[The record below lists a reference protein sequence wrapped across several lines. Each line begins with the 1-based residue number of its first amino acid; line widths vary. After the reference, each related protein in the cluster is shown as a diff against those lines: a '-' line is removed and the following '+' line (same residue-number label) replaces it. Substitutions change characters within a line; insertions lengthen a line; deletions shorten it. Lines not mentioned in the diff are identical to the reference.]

1 MEEDSNDPV
10 HPDDELGDE
19 ADGLGTSLSGF
30 ARWTGGMLVALGLVL
45 AAWYGPGWYLDER
58 DRAFEACLSADPAER
73 DAPPLSCLSHFGSAH
88 WLSRVPWASSDFSEV
103 HDAALADAHASQLR
117 YFSTVEPSADKRAKT
132 LDRTAELSD
141 RIGPVDLAYSEP
153 DISNAD
159 QYLSGIGEFV
169 ERHRTR
175 QVSWSLH
182 GPSEGLHFHRALRL
196 AKFTGDTD
204 LQGWLVDRGLE
215 AFAGDAPVECVRCEE
230 VFELA
235 VMACRLGRREDAM
248 RITDQY
254 AQVDRTDHLSA
265 RPGWEDY
272 GADRRNRIREN
283 ARERNEEAT
292 AYTRRLRRLCSPS
305 EDATITV
312 GDDGP
317 EIDLLR
323 WWETSAGREYIEDSV
338 HLSRSLVQFT
348 AVAHALSAGDLD
360 GDALGNYLGEVSDMA
375 PTTDLDR
382 LMEQFATQYTSSIS
396 YPRPLYQ
403 FWSRNLL
410 ATPDVFEEAA
420 NRLAERFDL
429 ASRQQ
434 AAKLV
439 RAMRMASAAAAMRTG
454 QPDRALETLQTIG
467 FPDEAPRYWFRSTL
481 HRLAGHPAEA
491 ADLLGEALEST
502 SGDLDAR
509 ARLHLQHLT
518 ALGAAGDHEAAR
530 RAYTEVSTDR
540 WRNLG
545 QEAQLTRYAGLGY
558 TLAFADETSGNPR
571 ETLRQIVPA
580 RLRPDALD
588 ELPDSHSKDTLRY
601 AHNLLSAPPSERKSL
616 RVDPETVGTDS
627 VWYQAALGLSVDTP
641 YDPEVFVDFVI
652 GTGTASIT
660 ASIDAWRRAEAA
672 RWRGDEEAAEVWTE
686 RLFAKRRHLDDTRS
700 LLLEAMF

>member
-1 MEEDSNDPV
+1 MEEDPNDPIQ
-10 HPDDELGDE
+10 PDDELGDE
-19 ADGLGTSLSGF
+19 ADGLGPSLSGF
-30 ARWTGGMLVALGLVL
+30 TRWTGGMLVALGLVL
-45 AAWYGPGWYLDER
+45 AAWYGPGWYLDKR

-73 DAPPLSCLSHFGSAH
+73 DAPPLSCLSHLGSAH
-88 WLSRVPWASSDFSEV
+88 WLSRVPWASSDFSEI

-117 YFSTVEPSADKRAKT
+117 YFSTVEPSADKRAET
-132 LDRTAELSD
+132 LDRTDELSD
-141 RIGPVDLAYSEP
+141 RIGPVDLTYSEP

-159 QYLSGIGEFV
+159 QYLSGIDEFV
-169 ERHRTR
+169 EKHRTR
-175 QVSWSLH
+175 HVSWSLR
-182 GPSEGLHFHRALRL
+182 GLPEGVHFDRALDL
-196 AKFTGDTD
+196 AEFTGDTD
-204 LQGWLVDRGLE
+204 LQDWLVDRGLE
-215 AFAGDAPVECVRCEE
+215 AFAGDAPLECVRCEA

-235 VMACRLGRREDAM
+235 VIACRLGRRDDAM
-248 RITDQY
+248 RLADRY
-254 AQVDRTDHLSA
+254 ADIDRTDQLSS
-265 RPGWEDY
+265 RRGWDDY
-272 GADRRNRIREN
+272 GADRRARAREN

-292 AYTRRLRRLCSPS
+292 ADTRRLRTLCSAS
-305 EDATITV
+305 EDATITA
-312 GDDGP
+312 GDDAP
-317 EIDLLR
+317 DIDLLR
-323 WWETSAGREYIEDSV
+323 WWETRAGREYIEDNA
-338 HLSRSLVQFT
+338 HLSRSLVQFA
-348 AVAHALSAGDLD
+348 AVAHALSASDLD
-360 GDALGNYLGEVSDMA
+360 DDALENHLGEVSDMA

-382 LMEQFATQYTSSIS
+382 LLEQFATQYTSSVS

-454 QPDRALETLQTIG
+454 QPDRALETLQTID
-467 FPDEAPRYWFRSTL
+467 FPDEAPGYWFRGTL

-491 ADLLGEALEST
+491 ADLLGEAIEST
-502 SGDLDAR
+502 TGDLDAR
-509 ARLHLQHLT
+509 ARLHLQHIT
-518 ALGAAGDHEAAR
+518 ALGAAGNYEAAR

-580 RLRPDALD
+580 SLRPDALGEFSD
-588 ELPDSHSKDTLRY
+588 GHLADTLRY
-601 AHNLLSAPPSERKSL
+601 AHDLLSAPPSERKSL
-616 RVDPETVGTDS
+616 RVDPETVGTDNI
-627 VWYQAALGLSVDTP
+627 WYQAALGLSVDTP

-652 GTGTASIT
+652 GTGT

>member
-10 HPDDELGDE
+10 QPDDELDDE
-19 ADGLGTSLSGF
+19 AEGLGMSLSGF

-45 AAWYGPGWYLDER
+45 AAWYGPGWYMDKR

-73 DAPPLSCLSHFGSAH
+73 DAPPLSCLSEVESAS
-88 WLSRVPWASSDFSEV
+88 WLAYVPWTRHDYSEL
-103 HDAALADAHASQLR
+103 HDSARSDAHATQLR
-117 YFSTVEPSADKRAKT
+117 YVSTVEPSADKRAET
-132 LDRTAELSD
+132 LDQIAELSD
-141 RIGPVDLAYSEP
+141 RGGPVNLTYSEP
-153 DISNAD
+153 DISQAD
-159 QYLSGIGEFV
+159 QYLSGIGQFV
-169 ERHRTR
+169 EKHRTR
-175 QVSWSLH
+175 HVSWSLP
-182 GPSEGLHFHRALRL
+182 GLSERLHFDRALRL

-204 LQGWLVDRGLE
+204 LQDWLVDRGLE
-215 AFAGDAPVECVRCEE
+215 AFAGDAPLECVRCEE

-235 VMACRLGRREDAM
+235 EIACRLGRREDAM
-248 RITDQY
+248 RLADQY
-254 AQVDRTDHLSA
+254 AEVDRTDQLSS
-265 RPGWEDY
+265 RPRWEEY
-272 GADRRNRIREN
+272 GADRRSRAREN
-283 ARERNEEAT
+283 ARERNDEAT
-292 AYTRRLRRLCSPS
+292 ADTRRLRRLCSPS

-317 EIDLLR
+317 ELDLLR
-323 WWETSAGREYIEDSV
+323 WWETSAGREYIEDST

-360 GDALGNYLGEVSDMA
+360 GDALENYLGEVSDMA

-439 RAMRMASAAAAMRTG
+439 RAIRMASATAAMGTG
-454 QPDRALETLQTIG
+454 QPDRALETLQTID
-467 FPDEAPRYWFRSTL
+467 FPEQAPGYWFRSTL
-481 HRLAGHPAEA
+481 HRLAGNPAEA
-491 ADLLGEALEST
+491 ADLLGEAIEST
-502 SGDLDAR
+502 PGDLDAR
-509 ARLHLQHLT
+509 ARLHLQHIT
-518 ALGAAGDHEAAR
+518 ALGAAGNYEAGR

-540 WRNLG
+540 WQKLG

-558 TLAFADETSGNPR
+558 TLAFADDASGDPR

-580 RLRPDALD
+580 SLQPDSLD
-588 ELPDSHSKDTLRY
+588 EFPDGHLAESLRY
-601 AHNLLSAPPSERKSL
+601 AHDLLSAPPSERKSL
-616 RVDPETVGTDS
+616 RVDPETVDTDKI
-627 VWYQAALGLSVDTP
+627 WYQAALGLSVETP

-652 GTGTASIT
+652 GTGT

-672 RWRGDEEAAEVWTE
+672 RWRGDEEAAEAWTE

-700 LLLEAMF
+700 LLLDAML